1 MAQDQKYWDPD
12 QVDVIVSGFTMS
24 GFADNSMIEFE
35 EDGDRFSEVDGIDG
49 TMTRSKKMVRKA
61 TLTIHLQNTSNSNDI
76 LTALLE
82 TDLSTPGGAG
92 VVAGLIRDKNGA
104 TVYAISKMWVM
115 ALPKDEMSDKATD
128 RAWKLRCTQYK
139 AFLGGS

>member
-1 MAQDQKYWDPD
+1 MAQDQKFWDPD
-12 QVDVIVSGFTMS
+12 QVDVIIGGFTMS

-35 EDGDRFSEVDGIDG
+35 EDGDRFNEVDGVDG
-49 TMTRSKKMVRKA
+49 TMTRSKKSVRKA
-61 TLTIHLQNTSNSNDI
+61 TLTIHLQNVSNSNDI
-76 LTALLE
+76 LSALLE
-82 TDLSTPGGAG
+82 TDLATPGGAG

-115 ALPKDEMSDKATD
+115 GLPKDEMSDKATD
-128 RAWKLRCTQYK
+128 RPWKIRCTQYK